1 MPGADS
7 VLRPRPSRRRPEW
20 GDSPGTTNSTL
31 QEPEPPARRAG
42 ARLVCATALEWEPS
56 CPVQNGESEA
66 GPEGGHGAE
75 SGGRGRSG
83 CARLRGRGRRVCGCR
98 TQKTQPGG
106 AGRRV
111 HAGKLTAR
119 PRAPGRLWVCVVGRT
134 AGRRRGRPSQRR
146 FCRAQAHGAERRKR
160 LWCAAGAR
168 GRGGGAVGT
177 PGRPPPPGAPREA
190 CPALRAGQAP
200 ATRNPA
206 PGVLVLGPLR
216 SSAAA
221 AHELL
226 FGDFFAVLLEPGIF
240 LDRSCAQGGAGGGT
254 RRPPPSPPGIF
265 MTR

>member
-7 VLRPRPSRRRPEW
+7 VLRPRPSRRRCAEW

-42 ARLVCATALEWEPS
+42 ARLVCVTALEWEPS

-66 GPEGGHGAE
+66 GPDGGHGAE

-111 HAGKLTAR
+111 HARKLTAR

-146 FCRAQAHGAERRKR
+146 FCRARAHGAERRKR

-190 CPALRAGQAP
+190 GPALRARQAP

-206 PGVLVLGPLR
+206 PRASSCWVLSAPPRPLLMNSCSGISLR
-216 SSAAA
+216 CCSSPAFFWTARVPRAA
-221 AHELL
+221 
-226 FGDFFAVLLEPGIF
+226 
-240 LDRSCAQGGAGGGT
+240 T

-265 MTR
+265 RTR